1 MVRGASVSPS
11 FRAGPCPPQGDPGG
25 LSCAS
30 RDVTASVRFSG
41 IYVPYALPPASH
53 WPRGLCPPHLSPR
66 GLLLSWEGW
75 NSLPP
80 RESIAEKDLAFHW
93 SPFLHVRANPHSA
106 DEHADVPQFPN
117 SCLWGT
123 PDQGKAPAPPL
134 LLASAGRPPGGE
146 GGHQASVLLPLH
158 PGPGLRWDVCLP
170 LPRVPVGLASLLG
183 CGCGS
188 RLCRREAGGLRPLR
202 PVPHRPPLLGHV
214 PGASPLEPP
223 RRMVGA
229 PICQGEAGRGRFRAS
244 TGAGPAESL
253 PQIVGSWQFCS
264 GIISKLV
271 LPTPPNTSV
280 VMDSLSLSFPRNFP
294 LPDAPGSLIS
304 GIWPRLGPWEPCAQ
318 VTRWG
323 AHNQRRQQPPPTPR
337 VDQRPAGTLG
347 PPGPVAWTHT
357 WLPLWTDDQGNK
369 DGLHQ
374 LQPEAWLL
382 TGTSP
387 VRPRG
392 VAVCPRCHFPTWRPQ
407 ASSGRS
413 NVN

>member
-1 MVRGASVSPS
+1 MGCSCHGRGGTLCLHVSPLLRRTSLSTGRPSSTSEQTRILLTNMLTCLSFPIPVCGTPPIRGRLRPLRSSLPQPGAPQEGRGATRPLFSC
-11 FRAGPCPPQGDPGG
+11 PC
-25 LSCAS
+25 
-30 RDVTASVRFSG
+30 T
-41 IYVPYALPPASH
+41 
-53 WPRGLCPPHLSPR
+53 
-66 GLLLSWEGW
+66 
-75 NSLPP
+75 
-80 RESIAEKDLAFHW
+80 
-93 SPFLHVRANPHSA
+93 
-106 DEHADVPQFPN
+106 
-117 SCLWGT
+117 
-123 PDQGKAPAPPL
+123 
-134 LLASAGRPPGGE
+134 
-146 GGHQASVLLPLH
+146 

-202 PVPHRPPLLGHV
+202 PVPHRPPLRGHV

-223 RRMVGA
+223 QGTVGA
-229 PICQGEAGRGRFRAS
+229 PICQGEAGRGPFWAS
-244 TGAGPAESL
+244 TGAGPAGSL
-253 PQIVGSWQFCS
+253 PQLVGSRQFCS
-264 GIISKLV
+264 GIILKLV

-294 LPDAPGSLIS
+294 LPDALGSLIS
-304 GIWPRLGPWEPCAQ
+304 GIWLRLGPWEPCAQ

-323 AHNQRRQQPPPTPR
+323 AHNQRRQQPVPAPWE
-337 VDQRPAGTLG
+337 DQRPAGTLG

-357 WLPLWTDDQGNK
+357 WLPLWTDDQRNK

-392 VAVCPRCHFPTWRPQ
+392 VAVRPRRHFPTWRPQ